1 MGSPGSV
8 VAAPWVDE
16 RQRLSR
22 ATGHRPWIST
32 CAGELRVAPGRPG
45 GRDPAAGA
53 GASQSARGTSL
64 DRAPDRGTVVL
75 VLLAVAARPG
85 PVPCGARQLILS
97 LFAVLVLANT
107 TAATRL
113 VVLVLRSTPKGE
125 APPTVTQLLVAA
137 AIVLA
142 TNVVTFGLLYWQIDS
157 GGPRGRLSRAVPYP
171 DFQFPQTCTE
181 GLAPPN
187 GSPVPRPS
195 VRGIHQRGC
204 VQSHRH
210 ASTHPP
216 RQGTHGDPVDDLPGR
231 PRRRSLPGHQHPAG
245 LNDPGTEADQPA
257 EPQPLDHGREPL

>member
-1 MGSPGSV
+1 MWPLVALV
-8 VAAPWVDE
+8 VVILPQVLVPA
-16 RQRLSR
+16 S
-22 ATGHRPWIST
+22 
-32 CAGELRVAPGRPG
+32 LREGPPLIVP
-45 GRDPAAGA
+45 
-53 GASQSARGTSL
+53 L
-64 DRAPDRGTVVL
+64 IEGTVVL

-85 PVPCGARQLILS
+85 PVPRGARPLILS

-187 GSPVPRPS
+187 WQPRFPDHLYVAFTNVVAFSPTDTLPLTHRAK
-195 VRGIHQRGC
+195 GLMAI
-204 VQSHRH
+204 QSMISLAVLVVVLSR
-210 ASTHPP
+210 
-216 RQGTHGDPVDDLPGR
+216 VINILP
-231 PRRRSLPGHQHPAG
+231 A
-245 LNDPGTEADQPA
+245 
-257 EPQPLDHGREPL
+257 